1 MCLSIPAKIV
11 SINGNIARVAIGSTV
26 TQASLQLVENA
37 KIGDYVLL
45 HTGFAIEIINEKEAM
60 ETIKLLNEVYGDPGN
75 YWLLIIDYWLL
86 IIDYL

>member
-11 SINGNIARVAIGSTV
+11 SIDGNIARVSIGSTIA
-26 TQASLQLVENA
+26 QASLQLIENA

-60 ETIKLLNEVYGDPGN
+60 ETIKLLNEVYGDSIE
-75 YWLLIIDYWLL
+75 Y
-86 IIDYL
+86 

>member
-11 SINGNIARVAIGSTV
+11 SINGNIARVSIGSTI

-60 ETIKLLNEVYGDPGN
+60 ETIILLNEVYGDSNN
-75 YWLLIIDYWLL
+75 YK
-86 IIDYL
+86 